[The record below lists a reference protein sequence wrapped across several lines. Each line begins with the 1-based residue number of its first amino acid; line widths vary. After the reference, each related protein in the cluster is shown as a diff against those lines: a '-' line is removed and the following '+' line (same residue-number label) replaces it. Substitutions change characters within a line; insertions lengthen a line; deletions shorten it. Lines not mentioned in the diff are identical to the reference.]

1 MSLFGKKPAAPA
13 TPRTKASQPPAPIA
27 ITGLGIACHAGDE
40 PNNLIRSIIAQV
52 SGVRLSEEHQI
63 PSDDGSKVAM
73 ARMAPVVE
81 FGDMPERERMYQ
93 LTTIALKN
101 AAAQLPANVKPE
113 SVLIVVTVAPEFV
126 TRFDKIDT
134 GHLQNYLKE
143 EIPSLDTVTFR
154 IQLNDVNA
162 GSSALQAALAEL
174 NEGKWQA
181 IIFGGADSLI
191 SMDKCLELDEAKRLN
206 TVGKREGLIPGEAA
220 AFVVLQTKDEA
231 DKNSTPILAYL
242 RGVGI
247 AAEPNARNA
256 DLGATEGLS
265 SAINQAL
272 VQAGIAATDVQ
283 GIVHNLGAETV
294 QSLEW
299 HHTTQAIWPRRV
311 SEQQRM
317 AVQNGEIEQADIP
330 DDPIP
335 DIECPYQ
342 TMGEVGAAALPMQI
356 ATALAWIKYD
366 AHQAKWGFPV
376 RNHLLIC
383 DTPDA
388 PERGA
393 LIISTTLAASTQ

>member
-1 MSLFGKKPAAPA
+1 MSLFGKKTTAPVA
-13 TPRTKASQPPAPIA
+13 PRTKAAPPPTPIA
-27 ITGLGIACHAGDE
+27 ITGLGIACHAGDQ
-40 PNNLIRSIIAQV
+40 PHNLIRSIIGQV
-52 SGVRLSEEHQI
+52 SGVRLSDEYQFKRKDATNAL
-63 PSDDGSKVAM
+63 P
-73 ARMAPVVE
+73 RMAPVVE
-81 FGDMPERERMYQ
+81 FGEMPTLERLYE
-93 LTTIALKN
+93 LTSIALAK
-101 AAAQLPANVKPE
+101 AAAQLSANVKPE
-113 SVLIVVTVAPEFV
+113 SVLIVITVAPQFIMHLL
-126 TRFDKIDT
+126 KIDPQYLQHYLLEKIP
-134 GHLQNYLKE
+134 HLDN
-143 EIPSLDTVTFR
+143 SSFR
-154 IQLNDVNA
+154 ILTNDTHSITNVLCTA
-162 GSSALQAALAEL
+162 VAEM

-191 SMDKCLELDEAKRLN
+191 SMDKCLELDAATRLN
-206 TVGKREGLIPGEAA
+206 TVGKREGLVPGEAA
-220 AFVVLQTKDEA
+220 AFVVLQSTESA
-231 DKNSTPILAYL
+231 VKNKTPALAYL

-256 DLGATEGLS
+256 DIEATEGLS

-272 VQAGIAATDVQ
+272 AQAGITATDIQ

-311 SEQQRM
+311 SEQQRL

-342 TMGEVGAAALPMQI
+342 TMGEVGAAALPMQL

-366 AHQAKWGFPV
+366 GHQAKWGFPV
-376 RNHLLIC
+376 RNHLLLC

-388 PERGA
+388 AERGA
-393 LIISTTLAASTQ
+393 LIISTTATQ